1 MMTKAEYEALDLAVS
16 AAAPGWT
23 PDETNA
29 HRIEREALMRRRNAE
44 YGRRMLWHR
53 TYNASLTGLRAAIRE
68 YAFDQETGRV
78 IGGCAVGSAETLREY
93 ATADADALHGS
104 IK

>member
-23 PDETNA
+23 PDETNE
-29 HRIEREALMRRRNAE
+29 HRIERE
-44 YGRRMLWHR
+44 RRMLWHR

-78 IGGCAVGSAETLREY
+78 VGGCAVGSAEMLREY

-104 IK
+104 IE